1 MGSKSK
7 LTNWKDFRRPVTY
20 IWEIWD
26 LDDTFKEFHFSG
38 TLKEL
43 PETAEDRQL
52 TLNDSIGEVKVCY
65 CLIRVMT
72 YPINRSR
79 NRSRCP
85 RRTSGAIPTNQRKW
99 WIYDLIWHSEVWSS
113 KIKNNQI
120 PKSRTAV
127 ELEHQQDRE
136 VVEKAAV
143 QDEGYQRSQS
153 ALSSWSRGFGPI
165 GIQLTQNLKETLRSN

>member
-1 MGSKSK
+1 MLSKFNVSNKAFVGSKSK
-7 LTNWKDFRRPVTY
+7 LMNWKELRKPVTY

-52 TLNDSIGEVKVCY
+52 TLNDSIGDVKVCY
-65 CLIRVMT
+65 CLARVMT

-85 RRTSGAIPTNQRKW
+85 RRTSGAIPTNQRK
-99 WIYDLIWHSEVWSS
+99 
-113 KIKNNQI
+113 
-120 PKSRTAV
+120 
-127 ELEHQQDRE
+127 
-136 VVEKAAV
+136 
-143 QDEGYQRSQS
+143 
-153 ALSSWSRGFGPI
+153 
-165 GIQLTQNLKETLRSN
+165 